1 MGKKLKVEA
10 TNQSRGQNASLEF
23 KLVGNQP
30 FLAATQ
36 NQPDQAQK
44 QIAKF
49 SWLNLS
55 QFWCEAFFIL
65 EQGDKM
71 P

>member
-10 TNQSRGQNASLEF
+10 TNHSSEQNASLES
-23 KLVGNQP
+23 KLDGNQP

-36 NQPDQAQK
+36 NQPNQDRLLKK
-44 QIAKF
+44 QFSKF
-49 SWLNLS
+49 SWLNMSSRVNFDLKLS
-55 QFWCEAFFIL
+55 L
-65 EQGDKM
+65 SL